1 MEMCES
7 ILDGEL
13 SSCLIIDPEAIVYGL
28 YDNYTKY
35 LEGEDYP
42 KITGLKLRMVQIR
55 GTHRMNWTAER
66 LFSNIFQSEDTAK
79 ETIWG

>member
-1 MEMCES
+1 MCES

-42 KITGLKLRMVQIR
+42 KITGLKLRMCDPGNAQDELDSGKI
-55 GTHRMNWTAER
+55 
-66 LFSNIFQSEDTAK
+66 IF
-79 ETIWG
+79 